1 MQRAKRR
8 GGLGESDVCRD
19 RAGRPRGGLWSKD
32 NENHLM
38 ALSLDSSILLQ
49 ISKTSLWLPAEN
61 GLEHS
66 KCSEE
71 GKTSPE
77 VSIIIQAGVRVY

>member
-1 MQRAKRR
+1 
-8 GGLGESDVCRD
+8 
-19 RAGRPRGGLWSKD
+19 
-32 NENHLM
+32 M
-38 ALSLDSSILLQ
+38 AFSLDSSVLLQ

-71 GKTSPE
+71 DKTSQE
-77 VSIIIQAGVRVY
+77 VAIIIQAGVRIF